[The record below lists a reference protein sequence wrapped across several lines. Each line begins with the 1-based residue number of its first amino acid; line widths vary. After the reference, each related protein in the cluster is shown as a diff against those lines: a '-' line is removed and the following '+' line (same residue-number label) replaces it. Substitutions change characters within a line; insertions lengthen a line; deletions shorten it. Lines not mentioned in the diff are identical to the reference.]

1 MLIDLLATRAFNLF
15 CFTLNFV
22 RIYITCTYT
31 EEIEMCAGNK
41 LWLFTKKSI
50 TGALIGITV
59 SDRYASI
66 ATIRGSSM
74 HPTFSA
80 SEVGLSGLLKA
91 DIVLVEKFC
100 LEKYEFS
107 RGDVIIFKS
116 PTNHRQT
123 FAKRLIALP
132 GDWVQIPESS
142 DVFTIPEGHCWVE
155 GDNAA
160 HSFDSRSFGSVPLGL
175 IQGRVTHVI
184 WPPQRISKVER
195 KTASERCS
203 PQ

>member
-1 MLIDLLATRAFNLF
+1 
-15 CFTLNFV
+15 
-22 RIYITCTYT
+22 
-31 EEIEMCAGNK
+31 
-41 LWLFTKKSI
+41 
-50 TGALIGITV
+50 
-59 SDRYASI
+59 
-66 ATIRGSSM
+66 M

-80 SEVGLSGLLKA
+80 CEVGFSGLLKA

-132 GDWVQIPESS
+132 GDWVQIPDSS
-142 DVFTIPEGHCWVE
+142 DVLTIPEGHCWVE

-195 KTASERCS
+195 KTARERCS